1 MHKMNKGKL
10 NFTVV
15 ERKVSN
21 ACGGDGY
28 LDSLLTMYNFM
39 LKFLHLIVLHI
50 KEIAQSTSHTPL

>member
-21 ACGGDGY
+21 ECQGDGD
-28 LDSLLTMYNFM
+28 LDSLLKMYNFM
-39 LKFLHLIVLHI
+39 LKFLNLIVLHI